1 MKFVLTYMIRDGGS
15 LAEREDAEKRA
26 MQLLSKFEPSV
37 DISVWVDRIDGRG
50 GFAVFESDDAA
61 AMTKD
66 IAIWAPLLNFELHP
80 VIDVGDATPAQ
91 QEAIDFRDSI
101 S

>member
-1 MKFVLTYMIRDGGS
+1 MKFVLAYTTLDGGS
-15 LAEREDAEKRA
+15 VAEREDADKRA
-26 MQLLSKFEPSV
+26 MQLLSKFEPNV
-37 DISVWVDRIDGRG
+37 EISMWVDRLDARG
-50 GFAVFESDDAA
+50 GFAVFETDDPSAIL
-61 AMTKD
+61 KD

-80 VIDVGDATPAQ
+80 VLDVGDATPLQ